1 MDIILNIILY
11 ALFSATGLIFLKLG
25 TKRNFAIEFDR
36 YACTLQINYLL
47 IIGMFFYIASFLLS
61 LFIIRKANLSIFYSV
76 SAGLVYTCVCFMSY
90 FFLKEKI
97 TTIQFIGMGLILA
110 GIITMNMSR

>member
-25 TKRNFAIEFDR
+25 TKQNFAIEFDR

-61 LFIIRKANLSIFYSV
+61 LFITPLYN
-76 SAGLVYTCVCFMSY
+76 
-90 FFLKEKI
+90 FLKNKI
-97 TTIQFIGMGLILA
+97 THKTL
-110 GIITMNMSR
+110 SHV